1 MKRVDEKNEIK
12 NSIDDYYDHRHDHND
27 YDTSESVDNDD
38 DNGYAVKDIITINHD
53 IMNTTTNKRRRNKG
67 VDKNCINIDA
77 DYGDDDDDNQC
88 IRVSHL
94 LCIIRYEW

>member
-1 MKRVDEKNEIK
+1 LK
-12 NSIDDYYDHRHDHND
+12 NSIDDDDDEHLDHYD

-38 DNGYAVKDIITINHD
+38 DYGYAVKNIITINHD
-53 IMNTTTNKRRRNKG
+53 IMNTKTNKRRRNKG
-67 VDKNCINIDA
+67 VDKNSYNIDA
-77 DYGDDDDDNQC
+77 DYGDDDDDDNQC

>member
-1 MKRVDEKNEIK
+1 MKRVDEKNEMK
-12 NSIDDYYDHRHDHND
+12 NSI
-27 YDTSESVDNDD
+27 DTSESVDNDD
-38 DNGYAVKDIITINHD
+38 DYGYTVKDIITINHD
-53 IMNTTTNKRRRNKG
+53 IMNTTTNKRRRNNG
-67 VDKNCINIDA
+67 LDKNSNNIDA